1 MHAEALPKIT
11 LEAVATD
18 EGIRFDK
25 GRVALS
31 EPATYS
37 DASDVPGQSNP
48 APLLA
53 FLAHYKLHTLLKKQG
68 RFKASSNEYP
78 WVRQLWDLI
87 KNCGK
92 KQHCWVDT
100 VFGKSKSPNRCN
112 IHKVIKVSGQR
123 SQTASL
129 APNAPAPDE
138 IELILDGGPLVSED
152 QLRGFLS
159 QLGALKKTGPQPA
172 GGEGRTAST
181 APTGADGS
189 AQGERRAAGSGG
201 TLSVPFVSCA
211 HVQEDLAAECLRRL
225 DANHRLQI
233 RWLGMGMQYGCLHL
247 ESLLKKLARSSGAYN
262 ISVFVAMLAP
272 RWPDLDKL
280 RAGWKTGVG
289 ERYERLRALRNEY
302 RRQASGSKRRVAI
315 EIGTYKYVTNW
326 LGMVVDDEVF
336 YLTLCSWKERVPG
349 GGQRELVGWENPC
362 ILVRDDGRGGIESQ
376 VARGF
381 LSWFEYAFNSSRH
394 APAKRAVKGKPGKE
408 P

>member
-1 MHAEALPKIT
+1 
-11 LEAVATD
+11 
-18 EGIRFDK
+18 
-25 GRVALS
+25 
-31 EPATYS
+31 
-37 DASDVPGQSNP
+37 
-48 APLLA
+48 
-53 FLAHYKLHTLLKKQG
+53 
-68 RFKASSNEYP
+68 
-78 WVRQLWDLI
+78 
-87 KNCGK
+87 
-92 KQHCWVDT
+92 
-100 VFGKSKSPNRCN
+100 
-112 IHKVIKVSGQR
+112 
-123 SQTASL
+123 
-129 APNAPAPDE
+129 
-138 IELILDGGPLVSED
+138 
-152 QLRGFLS
+152 
-159 QLGALKKTGPQPA
+159 
-172 GGEGRTAST
+172 
-181 APTGADGS
+181 
-189 AQGERRAAGSGG
+189 
-201 TLSVPFVSCA
+201 
-211 HVQEDLAAECLRRL
+211 
-225 DANHRLQI
+225 
-233 RWLGMGMQYGCLHL
+233 MQYGCLHL

-315 EIGTYKYVTNW
+315 EIGTYKYVPNW

>member
-189 AQGERRAAGSGG
+189 AQGERRARVLGARSLSRLSAVPTCRKTSPRNASGG
-201 TLSVPFVSCA
+201 LTPTTDSKF
-211 HVQEDLAAECLRRL
+211 
-225 DANHRLQI
+225 
-233 RWLGMGMQYGCLHL
+233 G
-247 ESLLKKLARSSGAYN
+247 
-262 ISVFVAMLAP
+262 
-272 RWPDLDKL
+272 
-280 RAGWKTGVG
+280 GW
-289 ERYERLRALRNEY
+289 
-302 RRQASGSKRRVAI
+302 
-315 EIGTYKYVTNW
+315 
-326 LGMVVDDEVF
+326 
-336 YLTLCSWKERVPG
+336 
-349 GGQRELVGWENPC
+349 GWEC
-362 ILVRDDGRGGIESQ
+362 ST
-376 VARGF
+376 VAFIWRV
-381 LSWFEYAFNSSRH
+381 S
-394 APAKRAVKGKPGKE
+394 
-408 P
+408 